1 MKTYN
6 VCPRIEVKMRREID
20 RKPGKMLCNPLHK
33 VHAGVCYK
41 RLYES
46 AIEHQ
51 QCAGQRCGGS
61 ATNWLLEFW

>member
-1 MKTYN
+1 MRL
-6 VCPRIEVKMRREID
+6 RIEVKMRREID
-20 RKPGKMLCNPLHK
+20 RKRGKMLCNPLHK

-51 QCAGQRCGGS
+51 QSAGQRLWRFRH
-61 ATNWLLEFW
+61 NLLAEFC

>member
-1 MKTYN
+1 
-6 VCPRIEVKMRREID
+6 MRREID